1 MYLIGKFTVYLVRL
15 VLIIKSRELKYF
27 YNLMFYS
34 ERQSKHLSTLL
45 MYSRTSR
52 MIIVWL
58 LILGDVLGLIL
69 CFNLALKLRL
79 SESLSLETP
88 VLYALIAMYL
98 FGLYLTDTYKLNR
111 EISGVR
117 LSERAVLGILAT
129 VTAVT
134 SGIYITGL
142 WGSEPIV
149 GRGVLLISVVLF
161 SIWAA
166 ISRTIASSWLNVNQQ
181 SSRFLVLGNYQK
193 VVEFGKEHRKL
204 NSNTEFVSFSEHFA
218 GSDYGRD
225 KNAWR
230 KSSVL
235 DKVEGFN
242 STWKKQYWSGILID
256 DAERNLS
263 QQMIRELMDMR
274 LKGIYVYSIT
284 DFCEQF
290 WQKIPPAYVRDDWF
304 AFTSGFN
311 ILHNRIKA
319 KLKQA
324 VDIVVAALM
333 IVVSLPITIPVAIAI
348 KLSSEGPIFY
358 SQVRTG
364 LNGKKFRVHKFRS
377 MYQNAEAK
385 GIQWAKEKDPRI
397 TKIGSFIRLT
407 RIDELPQL
415 WNVFK
420 GEMSLIGPRPERPE
434 FDLQLREQIPYY
446 DVRYLVKPGIT
457 GWAQVCYPY
466 GASVEDAY
474 QKVAYDLYYIK
485 NYSLFLDMAIALK
498 TLRVVVLGKGR

>member
-1 MYLIGKFTVYLVRL
+1 
-15 VLIIKSRELKYF
+15 
-27 YNLMFYS
+27 MFYS
-34 ERQSKHLSTLL
+34 KKPSKYLSTLL
-45 MYSRTSR
+45 MYSHTSR

-58 LILGDVLGLIL
+58 LIIGDIVGLLFCI
-69 CFNLALKLRL
+69 NLALHIRV
-79 SESLSLETP
+79 SRSLSFENP

-111 EISGVR
+111 EVSGVR
-117 LSERAVLGILAT
+117 LSERAILGILAT

-134 SGIYITGL
+134 SGVYLTGI
-142 WGSEPIV
+142 WGSQAIV

-161 SIWAA
+161 SIWAL
-166 ISRTIASSWLNVNQQ
+166 ISRTIVDGWLKNNQNP
-181 SSRFLVLGNYQK
+181 SRFLILGDYQK
-193 VVEFGKEHRKL
+193 VTDFSKEHRRL
-204 NSNTEFVSFSEHFA
+204 NSRTEFVSFSDNF
-218 GSDYGRD
+218 GNSDDYASKTASG
-225 KNAWR
+225 NTAI
-230 KSSVL
+230 L
-235 DKVEGFN
+235 NGIGGLN
-242 STWKKQYWSGILID
+242 STWKQQYWSGILID
-256 DAERNLS
+256 GAEKSLS
-263 QQMIRELMDMR
+263 QQMVRELMDMR
-274 LKGIYVYSIT
+274 LQGVYVYSIA

-290 WQKIPPAYVRDDWF
+290 WHKIPPAYVQDDWF

-319 KLKQA
+319 KLKQLI
-324 VDIVVAALM
+324 DIVVAAAM
-333 IVVSLPITIPVAIAI
+333 IIVSLPITLPIAVII
-348 KLSSEGPIFY
+348 KLTSPGSIFY

-364 LNGKKFRVHKFRS
+364 LNGKKFRVYKFRS
-377 MYQNAEAK
+377 MYQNAESK
-385 GIQWAKEKDPRI
+385 GIQWAQKKDPRI
-397 TKIGSFIRLT
+397 TKVGAFIRMT

-420 GEMSLIGPRPERPE
+420 GEMSLVGPRPERPE
-434 FDLQLREQIPYY
+434 FDMQLREQIPYY

-485 NYSLFLDMAIALK
+485 NYSLLMDFAIALK

>member
-1 MYLIGKFTVYLVRL
+1 
-15 VLIIKSRELKYF
+15 
-27 YNLMFYS
+27 MFYS
-34 ERQSKHLSTLL
+34 RRSSNYLSTLL
-45 MYSRTSR
+45 IYSHTSR
-52 MIIVWL
+52 MIIVCL
-58 LILGDVLGLIL
+58 LVIGDILGLLL
-69 CFNLALKLRL
+69 CFDLALRLRVSQPL
-79 SESLSLETP
+79 DLGMP
-88 VLYALIAMYL
+88 ILYALIAMYL

-111 EISGVR
+111 EVSGVR
-117 LSERAVLGILAT
+117 LSERAILGIIAA

-134 SGIYITGL
+134 SLVYITGL

-149 GRGVLLISVVLF
+149 GRGVLLISVGLF
-161 SIWAA
+161 SIWAVVSRA
-166 ISRTIASSWLNVNQQ
+166 IVDGWLKANQQ
-181 SSRFLVLGNYQK
+181 SSRFLVLGDYQK

-204 NSNTEFVSFSEHFA
+204 NSQTEFVSFADFA
-218 GSDYGRD
+218 GEDSYTPAR
-225 KNAWR
+225 
-230 KSSVL
+230 SSARTAVVDRVGSL
-235 DKVEGFN
+235 S
-242 STWKKQYWSGILID
+242 STWKQQYWSGILID
-256 DAERNLS
+256 GAERSLS
-263 QQMIRELMDMR
+263 QQMVRDLMDMR
-274 LKGIYVYSIT
+274 LQGVYVYSIA

-290 WQKIPPAYVRDDWF
+290 WQKIPPAYVQDDWF

-319 KLKQA
+319 KLKQLI
-324 VDIVVAALM
+324 DIVVAAVM
-333 IVVSLPITIPVAIAI
+333 IIVSLPITLPTAIAI
-348 KLSSEGPIFY
+348 KFSSPGPIFY

-364 LNGKKFRVHKFRS
+364 LNGKKFRVYKFRS
-377 MYQNAEAK
+377 MCQNAESK

-420 GEMSLIGPRPERPE
+420 GEMSLVGPRPERPE

-485 NYSLFLDMAIALK
+485 NYSLLMDLAIAFK

>member
-1 MYLIGKFTVYLVRL
+1 
-15 VLIIKSRELKYF
+15 
-27 YNLMFYS
+27 MFYS
-34 ERQSKHLSTLL
+34 KRSPKYLPTLL
-45 MYSRTSR
+45 IYSHTSR
-52 MIIVWL
+52 MIIVCL
-58 LILGDVLGLIL
+58 LVIGDILGLLL
-69 CFNLALKLRL
+69 CFDLALRLRVSQPL
-79 SESLSLETP
+79 DLGMP
-88 VLYALIAMYL
+88 ILYALIAMYL

-111 EISGVR
+111 EVSGVR
-117 LSERAVLGILAT
+117 LSERAILGIIAA

-134 SGIYITGL
+134 SLVYITGL

-149 GRGVLLISVVLF
+149 GRGVLLISVGLF
-161 SIWAA
+161 SIWAVVSRA
-166 ISRTIASSWLNVNQQ
+166 IVDAWLKANQQ
-181 SSRFLVLGNYQK
+181 SSRFLVLGDYQK

-204 NSNTEFVSFSEHFA
+204 NSQTEFVSFADFA
-218 GSDYGRD
+218 GEDSYTSAR
-225 KNAWR
+225 
-230 KSSVL
+230 SSARTAVVDRVGSL
-235 DKVEGFN
+235 S
-242 STWKKQYWSGILID
+242 STWKQQYWSGILID
-256 DAERNLS
+256 GAERSLS
-263 QQMIRELMDMR
+263 QQMVRDLMDMR
-274 LKGIYVYSIT
+274 LQGVYVYSIA

-290 WQKIPPAYVRDDWF
+290 WQKIPPAYVQDDWF

-319 KLKQA
+319 KLKQLI
-324 VDIVVAALM
+324 DIVVAAVM
-333 IVVSLPITIPVAIAI
+333 IIVSLPITLPTAIAI
-348 KLSSEGPIFY
+348 KFSSPGPIFY

-364 LNGKKFRVHKFRS
+364 LNGKKFRVYKFRS
-377 MYQNAEAK
+377 MCQNAESK

-420 GEMSLIGPRPERPE
+420 GEMSLVGPRPERPE

-485 NYSLFLDMAIALK
+485 NYSLLMDLAIAFK

>member
-1 MYLIGKFTVYLVRL
+1 
-15 VLIIKSRELKYF
+15 
-27 YNLMFYS
+27 MFYS
-34 ERQSKHLSTLL
+34 RQSSKYLSTLL
-45 MYSRTSR
+45 IYSHTSR
-52 MIIVWL
+52 MIIVCL
-58 LILGDVLGLIL
+58 LVIGDILGLLL
-69 CFNLALKLRL
+69 CFDLALRLRVSQPL
-79 SESLSLETP
+79 DLGMP
-88 VLYALIAMYL
+88 ILYALIAMYL

-111 EISGVR
+111 EVSGVR
-117 LSERAVLGILAT
+117 LSERAILGIIAA

-134 SGIYITGL
+134 SLVYITGL

-149 GRGVLLISVVLF
+149 GRGVLLISVGLF
-161 SIWAA
+161 LIWAVVSRA
-166 ISRTIASSWLNVNQQ
+166 IVDGWLKANQQ
-181 SSRFLVLGNYQK
+181 SSRFLVLGDYQK
-193 VVEFGKEHRKL
+193 VVEFGKEHRKF
-204 NSNTEFVSFSEHFA
+204 NSQTEFVSFADFA
-218 GSDYGRD
+218 GEDSYTPARS
-225 KNAWR
+225 NAR
-230 KSSVL
+230 TAVVDRVGSLS
-235 DKVEGFN
+235 
-242 STWKKQYWSGILID
+242 STWKQQYWSGILID
-256 DAERNLS
+256 GAERSLS
-263 QQMIRELMDMR
+263 QQMVRDLMDMR
-274 LKGIYVYSIT
+274 LQGVYVYSIA

-290 WQKIPPAYVRDDWF
+290 WQKIPPAYVQDDWF

-319 KLKQA
+319 KLKQLI
-324 VDIVVAALM
+324 DIVVAAVM
-333 IVVSLPITIPVAIAI
+333 IIVSLPITLPTAIAI
-348 KLSSEGPIFY
+348 KLSSPGPIFY

-364 LNGKKFRVHKFRS
+364 LNGKKFRVYKFRS
-377 MYQNAEAK
+377 MCQNAESK
-385 GIQWAKEKDPRI
+385 GVQWAKEKDPRI

-420 GEMSLIGPRPERPE
+420 GEMSLVGPRPERPE

-485 NYSLFLDMAIALK
+485 NYSLLMDLAIAFK

>member
-1 MYLIGKFTVYLVRL
+1 
-15 VLIIKSRELKYF
+15 
-27 YNLMFYS
+27 MFYS
-34 ERQSKHLSTLL
+34 KRSPKYLPTLL
-45 MYSRTSR
+45 IYSHTSR
-52 MIIVWL
+52 MIIVCL
-58 LILGDVLGLIL
+58 LVIGDILGLLL
-69 CFNLALKLRL
+69 CFDLALRLRVSQPL
-79 SESLSLETP
+79 DLGMP
-88 VLYALIAMYL
+88 ILYALIAMYL

-111 EISGVR
+111 EVSGVR
-117 LSERAVLGILAT
+117 LSERAILGIIAA

-134 SGIYITGL
+134 SLVYITGL

-149 GRGVLLISVVLF
+149 GRGVLLISVGLF
-161 SIWAA
+161 SIWAVVSRA
-166 ISRTIASSWLNVNQQ
+166 IVDAWLKANQQ
-181 SSRFLVLGNYQK
+181 SSRFLVLGDYQK

-204 NSNTEFVSFSEHFA
+204 NSQTEFVSFTDFA
-218 GSDYGRD
+218 GEDSYTSAR
-225 KNAWR
+225 
-230 KSSVL
+230 SSARTAVVDRVGSL
-235 DKVEGFN
+235 S
-242 STWKKQYWSGILID
+242 STWKQQYWSGILID
-256 DAERNLS
+256 GAERSLS
-263 QQMIRELMDMR
+263 QQMVRDLMDMR
-274 LKGIYVYSIT
+274 LQGVYVYSIA
-284 DFCEQF
+284 DFCEKKKK
-290 WQKIPPAYVRDDWF
+290 KIPPAYVQDDWF

-319 KLKQA
+319 KLKQLI
-324 VDIVVAALM
+324 DIVVAAVM
-333 IVVSLPITIPVAIAI
+333 IIVSLPITLPTAIAI
-348 KLSSEGPIFY
+348 KFSSPGPIFY

-364 LNGKKFRVHKFRS
+364 LNGKKFRVYKFRS
-377 MYQNAEAK
+377 MCQNAESK

-420 GEMSLIGPRPERPE
+420 GEMSLVGPRPERPE

-485 NYSLFLDMAIALK
+485 NYSLLMDLAIAFK

>member
-1 MYLIGKFTVYLVRL
+1 MPI
-15 VLIIKSRELKYF
+15 
-27 YNLMFYS
+27 
-34 ERQSKHLSTLL
+34 
-45 MYSRTSR
+45 
-52 MIIVWL
+52 
-58 LILGDVLGLIL
+58 
-69 CFNLALKLRL
+69 
-79 SESLSLETP
+79 
-88 VLYALIAMYL
+88 LYALIAMYL

-111 EISGVR
+111 EVSGVR
-117 LSERAVLGILAT
+117 LSERAILGIIAA

-134 SGIYITGL
+134 SLVYITGL

-149 GRGVLLISVVLF
+149 GRGVLLISVGLF
-161 SIWAA
+161 SIWAVVSRA
-166 ISRTIASSWLNVNQQ
+166 IVDGWLKANHQ
-181 SSRFLVLGNYQK
+181 SSRFLVLGDYQK
-193 VVEFGKEHRKL
+193 VVEFGKEHRKF
-204 NSNTEFVSFSEHFA
+204 NSQTEFVSFADFA
-218 GSDYGRD
+218 GEDSYTSAR
-225 KNAWR
+225 
-230 KSSVL
+230 SSARTAVVNRVGSL
-235 DKVEGFN
+235 S
-242 STWKKQYWSGILID
+242 STWKQQYWSGILID
-256 DAERNLS
+256 GAERSLS
-263 QQMIRELMDMR
+263 QQMVRDLMDMR
-274 LKGIYVYSIT
+274 LQGVYVYSIA

-290 WQKIPPAYVRDDWF
+290 WQKIPPAYVQDDWF

-319 KLKQA
+319 KLKQLI
-324 VDIVVAALM
+324 DIVVAAVM
-333 IVVSLPITIPVAIAI
+333 IIVSLPITLPTAIAI
-348 KLSSEGPIFY
+348 KLSSPGPIFY

-364 LNGKKFRVHKFRS
+364 LNGKKFRVYKFRS
-377 MYQNAEAK
+377 MKQNAEST

-420 GEMSLIGPRPERPE
+420 GEMSLVGPRPERPE
-434 FDLQLREQIPYY
+434 FDMQLREQIPYY

-485 NYSLFLDMAIALK
+485 NYSLLMDLAIAFK

>member
-1 MYLIGKFTVYLVRL
+1 MLYSK
-15 VLIIKSRELKYF
+15 KPPKY
-27 YNLMFYS
+27 
-34 ERQSKHLSTLL
+34 LSTLL
-45 MYSRTSR
+45 MYSHTSR
-52 MIIVWL
+52 MIITWL
-58 LILGDVLGLIL
+58 LIIGDVVGLLL
-69 CFNLALKLRL
+69 CINIALNLRVSRPLNFAN
-79 SESLSLETP
+79 P

-111 EISGVR
+111 EVSGVR
-117 LSERAVLGILAT
+117 LSERAILGILAT

-134 SGIYITGL
+134 SGVYITGL
-142 WGSEPIV
+142 WGSQAIV

-161 SIWAA
+161 SIWAL
-166 ISRTIASSWLNVNQQ
+166 ISRTIVDGWLRTNQNP
-181 SSRFLVLGNYQK
+181 SRFLVLGDYQK
-193 VVEFGKEHRKL
+193 IVDFGKEHCKL
-204 NSNTEFVSFSEHFA
+204 NSLTEFVSFSDNF
-218 GSDYGRD
+218 GSSGTYASDAVGG
-225 KNAWR
+225 NTAVMNNV
-230 KSSVL
+230 SSL
-235 DKVEGFN
+235 N
-242 STWKKQYWSGILID
+242 STWKQQYWSGILID
-256 DAERNLS
+256 GAERSLS
-263 QQMIRELMDMR
+263 QQMVRELMDMR
-274 LKGIYVYSIT
+274 LKGVYVYSIA

-290 WQKIPPAYVRDDWF
+290 WQKIPPAYIQDDWF

-319 KLKQA
+319 KLKQLID
-324 VDIVVAALM
+324 VVVAAGM
-333 IVVSLPITIPVAIAI
+333 IIVSLPITLPIAI
-348 KLSSEGPIFY
+348 LIKLTSPGPIFY

-364 LNGKKFRVHKFRS
+364 LNGKKFRVYKFRS
-377 MYQNAEAK
+377 MYQNAESK
-385 GIQWAKEKDPRI
+385 GIQWAQKKDPRI
-397 TKIGSFIRLT
+397 TKVGAFIRMT

-485 NYSLFLDMAIALK
+485 NYSLLMDFAIALK
-498 TLRVVVLGKGR
+498 TLRVVILGKGR

>member
-1 MYLIGKFTVYLVRL
+1 
-15 VLIIKSRELKYF
+15 
-27 YNLMFYS
+27 MFYS
-34 ERQSKHLSTLL
+34 KQRSNYLSTLL

-58 LILGDVLGLIL
+58 LVVGDILGLLL
-69 CFNLALKLRL
+69 CFKLALKLRL
-79 SESLSLETP
+79 SMPLDFTSP
-88 VLYALIAMYL
+88 VLYTLIAMYL

-111 EISGVR
+111 EVSGVR
-117 LSERAVLGILAT
+117 LSERAILGILAT

-134 SGIYITGL
+134 CGVYLTGL
-142 WGSEPIV
+142 WGSEPII
-149 GRGVLLISVVLF
+149 GRGVLLISVSLF
-161 SIWAA
+161 SMWAVT
-166 ISRTIASSWLNVNQQ
+166 SRTIADNWLRANQQ
-181 SSRFLVLGNYQK
+181 SSRFLVFGNYQK
-193 VVEFGKEHRKL
+193 VKEFEKQHRRL
-204 NSNTEFVSFSEHFA
+204 NSHTQFVPFFDHFA
-218 GSDYGRD
+218 ATRLYGEEISGTRNSLVSDTL
-225 KNAWR
+225 
-230 KSSVL
+230 KSL
-235 DKVEGFN
+235 N
-242 STWKKQYWSGILID
+242 STWKQQYWSGILID
-256 DAERNLS
+256 SAERSLS
-263 QQMIRELMDMR
+263 EDMIRELMDMR
-274 LKGIYVYSIT
+274 LKGIYVYSIA

-290 WQKIPPAYVRDDWF
+290 WQKIPPAYIRDDWF

-324 VDIVVAALM
+324 IDILAAAVL
-333 IVVSLPITIPVAIAI
+333 IVISLPITIPVAIAI
-348 KLSSEGPIFY
+348 KLTSPGPIFY

-364 LNGKKFRVHKFRS
+364 LNRSKFRVHKFRS

-385 GIQWAKEKDPRI
+385 GIQWATEKDPRI
-397 TKIGSFIRLT
+397 TKIGFLIRLT

-485 NYSLFLDMAIALK
+485 NYSLLLDLAIALK
-498 TLRVVVLGKGR
+498 TLRVVILGKGR